1 MSLPGGRCPFPASEY
16 RKCDLKHDLLMLL
29 ISLTSSM
36 GVQGIEYHAQP
47 QGNLSGE
54 LQKAINDGKGFL
66 G

>member
-16 RKCDLKHDLLMLL
+16 GKRDLKHDLLMLL

-47 QGNLSGE
+47 QENLSGE
-54 LQKAINDGKGFL
+54 LRKTIKNGKGFL